1 MTPDTEHTTSKPRNL
16 FSYVRVF
23 QNQPPTPVRNSKYL
37 ALPPTHPLYP
47 YLYNSYKLPIKIYIV
62 MKLKLV
68 LRKELVCE
76 VYLSYSVITLDMY
89 EEHAWNKTGHF
100 YILYMLQIQQDL
112 DLHKFWWL
120 VHSYTCTNLHA

>member
-1 MTPDTEHTTSKPRNL
+1 
-16 FSYVRVF
+16 
-23 QNQPPTPVRNSKYL
+23 
-37 ALPPTHPLYP
+37 
-47 YLYNSYKLPIKIYIV
+47 